1 MEDQDGMATLAPV
14 RAAPIG
20 AEDRFFGGMALAM
33 VAITFVGFAPSYYF
47 MRFTAAPALLPIVH
61 LHGLVFTGWILL
73 HAGQTGLVV
82 SRRID
87 LHRRIGV
94 FGAVLAV
101 AVVVLG
107 FITALVTAPLHGLP
121 GHRAPPIIFPFMAV
135 STFGILCAAGVAW
148 RRKPQH
154 HKRIMLLAT
163 SALII
168 TPGARIGRMVG
179 TELPPPVFGMLL
191 TDVLLAAL
199 VIFDVRTRGRLHPAT
214 IAAGGLF
221 LATQPLRV
229 AVSHWPAWQAFAASI
244 GAR

>member
-1 MEDQDGMATLAPV
+1 MATLAPV
-14 RAAPIG
+14 SAATFS

-33 VAITFVGFAPSYYF
+33 VALTFIGFAPSYYF
-47 MRFTAAPALLPIVH
+47 MSFTAAPALMPIVH
-61 LHGLVFTGWILL
+61 LHGLVFTGWVLL
-73 HAGQTGLVV
+73 HAGQTGLIV
-82 SRRID
+82 SRRVD
-87 LHRRIGV
+87 LHRRVGV
-94 FGAVLAV
+94 FGAALAV

-107 FITALVTAPLHGLP
+107 FVTAVVTAPLHGLP
-121 GHRAPPIIFPFMAV
+121 GHRAPPIIFPLTAV

-148 RRKPQH
+148 RSKPQY

-163 SALII
+163 AALII
-168 TPGARIGRMVG
+168 TPAARIGRMTG

-191 TDVLLAAL
+191 TDVLLLAL

-229 AVSHWPAWQAFAASI
+229 AMSQWPVWQAFAASI